1 MGGECYM
8 KCLVTDY
15 FEETVDKYFDKI
27 AFVDNNREITFGSLK
42 KDALKIATTL
52 VNENCFKKPVMVY
65 MDKSIDCVVSFLGI
79 AYSGCFYSPIDTSMP
94 ESRIRKIVDT
104 LQPAVIITHKKETES
119 VKTWTSNIKV
129 IAYEEVMTDVREDE
143 NTVKNIT
150 EKIADTDILYAFF
163 TSGSTGMPKGVLVN
177 QRNVV
182 DYINWVIGNYG
193 IDDKTVIANETPF
206 YFDLSV
212 QDIYSSVFA
221 GAKTVIIRK
230 KMFSAPVRVWK
241 ILEKYGVNT
250 FLWVPSMMCLFAN
263 MDILAHVKKLSFK
276 TIFFCGEVMPVKQLN
291 YWRKYYPNTRFV
303 NLYGPTECTVACTYF
318 DVNRDFADD
327 DILPIGKPCKNVDAM
342 VISENGELITEPGRE
357 GELCIRG
364 TTVGAGYFR
373 NPEKTAQAFVQNP
386 AHSDYP
392 EIVYRTGDLV
402 TYNEYHELMYVGRMD
417 FQIKRHGYR
426 IELGEIEAAASSIPE
441 IEYNCCIF
449 DQKTQDLIFIYMGN
463 ITPDSVQEVLTSKL
477 QSYMVPTVYYQ
488 RESMLFNL
496 NGKIDRKALAKE
508 YSID

>member
-1 MGGECYM
+1 M
-8 KCLVTDY
+8 CLITDY
-15 FEETVDKYFDKI
+15 FEKVVEKYPDNI
-27 AFVDNNREITFGSLK
+27 AFVDKKREISFKQLK
-42 KDALKIATTL
+42 IEALKVAGAIIAG
-52 VNENCFKKPVMVY
+52 NYFKMPVMIY
-65 MDKSIDCVVSFLGI
+65 MPKSTECVAAFLGT
-79 AYSGCFYSPIDTSMP
+79 AYSGNFYSPIDTTMP
-94 ESRIRKIVDT
+94 ISRIRKIVDT
-104 LQPAVIITHKKETES
+104 FRPVVVITQEKQKEQVEKFAPKALILT
-119 VKTWTSNIKV
+119 
-129 IAYEEVMTDVREDE
+129 YERIIEQKLPDE
-143 NTVKNIT
+143 NKIRSIT
-150 EKIADTDILYAFF
+150 NCVVDTDILYTLF
-163 TSGSTGMPKGVLVN
+163 TSGSTGIPKGVLIN
-177 QRNVV
+177 QRNVI
-182 DYINWVIGNYG
+182 DYVSWLKSTY
-193 IDDKTVIANETPF
+193 DTDKDIVIANEAPF

-212 QDIYSSVFA
+212 QDIYLPIIS
-221 GAKTVIIRK
+221 GCKTFFIEQR
-230 KMFSAPVRVWK
+230 MLASPVRVWK
-241 ILEKYGVNT
+241 SMLIQGVNT
-250 FLWVPSMMCLFAN
+250 LFWIPSMLSVYAN
-263 MDILAHVKKLSFK
+263 MDILSHVDKLELK
-276 TIFFCGEVMPVKQLN
+276 NVLFCGEVMPVKQLN
-291 YWRKYYPNTRFV
+291 YWRKYYPDTRFV

-342 VISENGELITEPGRE
+342 VISENGELITEPGIE

-508 YSID
+508 YRID